1 MPPTVLLALSALLAL
16 TTPTLAQP
24 APPAAAPP
32 TPPITIVAAEN
43 FYGDV
48 AAQIAGPAIPISSI
62 LSSPDQDPHLFEASP
77 STARALSAA
86 RIVIYNGVD
95 YDPWM
100 TKLLRA
106 TRAPSRQV
114 LVAGDLTRRKPGA
127 NPHLWYDPTVMPVV
141 ANALAKTLAAA
152 DPAHA
157 PDYAQRLQT
166 FTQSLTPLND
176 KIAAM
181 RTRFANTPVTA
192 TEPVFGYMA
201 TALGLTMRNERF
213 QLAVMNDT
221 EPRISDVSAFEADLK
236 SRRVR
241 ALLYNSQAT
250 GPTAQRM
257 LRLAK
262 QANIPVVPVTE
273 TQPAGTT
280 YQSWMLSQLDALDT
294 ALSTPPP

>member
-1 MPPTVLLALSALLAL
+1 MRAVPIVIVMSALLGLAASAI
-16 TTPTLAQP
+16 AQP
-24 APPAAAPP
+24 QIAARPS
-32 TPPITIVAAEN
+32 IVAAEN

-48 AAQIAGPAIPISSI
+48 AGQIAGEGVTVTSI
-62 LSSPDQDPHLFEASP
+62 LSNPDQDPHLFEASP

-100 TKLLRA
+100 AKLIRA
-106 TRAPSRQV
+106 TRAPNRQV
-114 LVAGDLTRRKPGA
+114 LVAADLVRRKTGV

-141 ANALAKTLAAA
+141 ANALTNTLAAA

-157 PDYAQRLQT
+157 ADYAQHLQT
-166 FTQSLTPLND
+166 FTQSLKPLND

-181 RTRFANTPVTA
+181 RMRFAGMPVTA

-213 QLAVMNDT
+213 QLAVMNNT

-236 SRRVR
+236 ARRVR

-262 QANIPVVPVTE
+262 QANVPVVAVTE
-273 TQPAGTT
+273 TEPAGTT
-280 YQSWMLSQLDALDT
+280 YQSWMLAQLEALDT
-294 ALSTPPP
+294 ALSAPR